1 MLARACL
8 LVLAMLWGALAL
20 RSRSCSSAVGPRL
33 RVARLAGL
41 AAASAAGGGGGA
53 SSGIRPIAAGSE
65 ALHADVVV
73 IGGGHAGCEAAA
85 AAARTGAKTILVTQ
99 RVDSI
104 GEMSCNPSI
113 GGVGKGHLVRE
124 IDALDGIMGKL
135 TDEAGIHF
143 KMLNMRKGPAVRGPR
158 AQADRDLYKQA
169 MQSMLSTYPNLQV
182 LEASVEDLMLEK
194 TLGSSASSSSSNK
207 LCGITTGAGRQVYA
221 PRVVITTGT
230 FLRGKCYLGRTSY
243 PAGRHMR
250 DSAETEPPS
259 IGLAHT
265 LERLEFPLARLKTGT
280 PPRIR
285 RSTIAWEGL
294 EKQPSDDPPP
304 PFSYLNI
311 ERGVRMVREGRAMI
325 ECAKTYTTERT
336 HALVREHQ
344 HTLPDYDG
352 ADGAGVGPRY
362 CPSLFK
368 KVQRFPDRERHLIWL
383 EPEGLD
389 SDLVYPNG
397 LSGPFPPD
405 IQELILRSIPGLE
418 AAEIVRPGYDVEYD
432 YVDPRSLKLTLET
445 RAVPGL
451 FLAGQICGTTGY
463 EEAAAQGIVAG
474 ANAGLQAVG
483 RDPLVISRDEGY
495 IGVLVDDLVTKG
507 TNEPY
512 RMFTSR
518 SEYRLSLRQDNA
530 DLRLTQKGIDCGLVP
545 PAGERAACL
554 AARVGAIQQAMSVL
568 TGVVRPRVEWA
579 SRGDQFHMAQ
589 RDGKHKSA
597 ADVLSMPDV
606 ELGQVVDIIRDLGE
620 AGVGA
625 VGGEEDRVDPQ
636 EDLLGEVPAAAAA
649 PAITSA
655 AMRGFS
661 VSPLVYDTVEATCKY
676 SNYLSRQEEEMARW
690 RKGGAVVLPVD
701 LEYSHAVF
709 PAFSAEEIEI
719 LRRER
724 PVTLHAAS
732 QIQGLTPH
740 TLVYLYNFVTRGRGR
755 GNSSGVG
762 GRQVQSVS
770 SE

>member
-1 MLARACL
+1 MRSLASLAVFVMLSVICSTSGLIRGGGRLC
-8 LVLAMLWGALAL
+8 
-20 RSRSCSSAVGPRL
+20 RSISSLGGSIHPIAPGSSAL
-33 RVARLAGL
+33 T
-41 AAASAAGGGGGA
+41 
-53 SSGIRPIAAGSE
+53 
-65 ALHADVVV
+65 ADVVV

-99 RVDSI
+99 RIDSI

-124 IDALDGIMGKL
+124 IDALDGIMGKI

-169 MQSMLSTYPNLQV
+169 MQSLLSTYPNLEV
-182 LEASVEDLMLEK
+182 LEASVEDLLLDELSVK
-194 TLGSSASSSSSNK
+194 GAAGDGPR
-207 LCGITTGAGRQVYA
+207 LCGIKTSSGRDVLSG
-221 PRVVITTGT
+221 RVVITTGT

-250 DSAETEPPS
+250 DSDQTEPPS
-259 IGLAHT
+259 IGLAQT
-265 LERLEFPLARLKTGT
+265 LERLAFPLARLKTGT

-285 RSTIAWEGL
+285 RSSIAWDAL

-311 ERGVRMVREGRAMI
+311 ERGVRMAREGQQMI
-325 ECAKTYTTERT
+325 ECAKTYTNQAT
-336 HALVREHQ
+336 HDLVLKHQ
-344 HTLPDYDG
+344 HLLPDYDG

-368 KVQRFPDRERHLIWL
+368 KVQRFPDRDRHLIWL
-383 EPEGLD
+383 EPEGLK

-397 LSGPFPPD
+397 LSGPFPPEV
-405 IQELILRSIPGLE
+405 QQLILRSIPGLE

-432 YVDPRSLKLTLET
+432 YVDPRSLKSTLET
-445 RAVPGL
+445 RAVRGL

-483 RDPLVISRDEGY
+483 RQPLVINRDEGY
-495 IGVLVDDLVTKG
+495 IGVLVDDLVSKG

-530 DLRLTQKGIDCGLVP
+530 DLRLTQKGIDAGLV
-545 PAGERAACL
+545 ADGERVACL
-554 AARVGAIQQAMSVL
+554 AARVGGIQQAMAVL
-568 TGVVRPRVEWA
+568 TGVLRPRVEWA
-579 SRGDQFHMAQ
+579 AQGEVFHMAQ
-589 RDGKHKSA
+589 RDGRHKSA

-606 ELGQVVDIIRDLGE
+606 DLGQVVGIIRDFGARDADKAFAA
-620 AGVGA
+620 AGA
-625 VGGEEDRVDPQ
+625 VDPQ
-636 EDLLGEVPAAAAA
+636 EDLLGERDETNAEALESSLSP
-649 PAITSA
+649 SA
-655 AMRGFS
+655 MQAFS
-661 VSPLVYDTVEATCKY
+661 VPLLVYDTVEATCKY

-690 RKGGAVVLPVD
+690 RKGGAVLLPAD
-701 LEYSHAVF
+701 IEYSHAVF

-740 TLVYLYNFVTRGRGR
+740 TLVYLYNYVTRSRGR
-755 GNSSGVG
+755 K
-762 GRQVQSVS
+762 RA
-770 SE
+770 SEAAQMAM